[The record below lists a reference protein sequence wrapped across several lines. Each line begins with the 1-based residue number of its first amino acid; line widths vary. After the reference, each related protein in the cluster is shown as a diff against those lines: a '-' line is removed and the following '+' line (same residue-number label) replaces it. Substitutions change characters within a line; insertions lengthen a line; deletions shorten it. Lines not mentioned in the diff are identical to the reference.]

1 MRREKDYGMRKS
13 GSPLFLLMFYTLL
26 LIMMAGLSGCGGGSG
41 GSTVAKTEPETIT
54 IQPADNKLYLG
65 ATKQF
70 SLVSSYTGA
79 ITTSVGWV
87 SSNPSVASISPSG
100 MLSAIAVGDVT
111 ITATLAG
118 VPYKTTTLK
127 VIATTFAN
135 VSSVVT
141 PLNVA
146 GVWKGTYEIVE
157 ARDPSEIGI
166 YDYEFNLAQSAVTV
180 TGTSLLRRGT
190 PREANG
196 TFSSTNL
203 DNDVLMFNFTYFD
216 SRALYSLLNSGFA
229 KITASTLTGEAVEN
243 DIYGWNCRYKFN
255 LIKQ

>member
-26 LIMMAGLSGCGGGSG
+26 LLMMAGLSGCGGGSG

-54 IQPADNKLYLG
+54 IQPADNKLYIG

-79 ITTSVGWV
+79 ITASVGWT

-118 VPYKTTTLK
+118 VPYRTTTLK

-141 PLNVA
+141 PLSVA
-146 GVWKGTYEIVE
+146 GVWKGTYEILE
-157 ARDPSEIGI
+157 AKDPADIGI
-166 YDYEFNLAQSAVTV
+166 YDYEFSLAQDAAAV
-180 TGTSLLRRGT
+180 TGTSVLRRGT
-190 PREANG
+190 AREALG
-196 TFSSTNL
+196 TFIGASV
-203 DNDVLMFNFTYFD
+203 DGDVLGFSFTYFD
-216 SRALYSLLNSGFA
+216 ARALYNMVNSGYS
-229 KITASTLTGEAVEN
+229 KITDTTLTGEAVEN
-243 DIYGWNCRYKFN
+243 DIKGWNCRYRFN